1 MPQAVFFFMHLK
13 PDYAS
18 RPLWI
23 SSDDGHII
31 LEKFSPITEQA
42 QDFLTAISEPVS
54 RLHRTLYAA
63 VSVGLETSDIT
74 PVFNRLSK
82 VPVPES
88 IIDFIRSCTLSYGK
102 VKLVLKHNRYC
113 VESSYAEILQLLLKD
128 RVIREARV
136 VRQERD
142 SNILGAAPDMN
153 VTEKPGLMAS
163 EAPAK
168 GSLTVPGT
176 LKDKDKVGDENSDA
190 KKNLFPTVVGVAD
203 GEIDDN
209 DNVHT
214 FEIEDAQIDNVKK
227 RCNELGYPMLE
238 EYDFQNDTINADL
251 DINLKPTTVIRPYQE
266 TSLSKV
272 FGNGRARSGVIV
284 LALRCR

>member
-54 RLHRTLYAA
+54 
-63 VSVGLETSDIT
+63 
-74 PVFNRLSK
+74 
-82 VPVPES
+82 
-88 IIDFIRSCTLSYGK
+88 
-102 VKLVLKHNRYC
+102 RYC

-251 DINLKPTTVIRPYQE
+251 AISENEFDI
-266 TSLSKV
+266 
-272 FGNGRARSGVIV
+272 
-284 LALRCR
+284 ALQTCKI

>member
-42 QDFLTAISEPVS
+42 QDFLTAI
-54 RLHRTLYAA
+54 
-63 VSVGLETSDIT
+63 
-74 PVFNRLSK
+74 N
-82 VPVPES
+82 
-88 IIDFIRSCTLSYGK
+88 
-102 VKLVLKHNRYC
+102 
-113 VESSYAEILQLLLKD
+113 

-251 DINLKPTTVIRPYQE
+251 AISENEFDI
-266 TSLSKV
+266 
-272 FGNGRARSGVIV
+272 
-284 LALRCR
+284 ALQTCKI